1 MDSYKVSD
9 NLNWANDKEILP
21 ILNGEKL
28 YFSGYITKINHYGM
42 SQERSIILTDKA
54 LYNMKKKSLR
64 RKIAY
69 TDIRGITYSKLTYEF
84 VIHGNDDEYDY
95 QYIHNDRNLIICFI
109 AIFYQNVAFKPIQ
122 ICEVEEKTLKNY
134 VTQKKEKKKDYSFS
148 KMDPKFLI
156 DTNDFINQNMKEI
169 SANNEADAKEEKKR
183 KNTLFSRH
191 QTIKSVELNDFQIIK
206 VLGRGTF
213 GKVCLV
219 QYTPT
224 KEYYAMKS
232 LKKDVLLDMDQV
244 QSTILEKKIL
254 QSLEHP
260 FLVGMVFCFQTEE
273 RIYFIMPFIRGGELF
288 QHLRTEKFFKE
299 DKVRFYAASMG
310 LALEYLHTH
319 GIVYRDIKPENI
331 LIGEDGYL
339 KLIDFGMAKML
350 KGNEKAMSFCGT
362 PEYLAPEIIT
372 GEGHNKAADWWSYGI
387 LIFEMLCGIPPFYCE
402 NTERMYDLITNAE
415 LRFPKRIQVSENAK
429 DLIKKLLIKQ
439 QDKRLGAN
447 KGFEEIKTHPF
458 FQGFDFD
465 ALLAK
470 KLEAHQYR
478 LCPLGVFSGAAA
490 NEGKMAVTIYCPD
503 FSRIGIDIQK
513 KDSVRPTTV
522 MTFPKSEEQGYSI
535 KLAQIDL
542 ESYLYWDQY
551 AAQSMTQGVLFMSV
565 YKNLPSNIQ
574 NGLGIW
580 YGMGSS
586 EYHLRLTQSKTFIF

>member
-28 YFSGYITKINHYGM
+28 YFSGMITKINHYGM

-64 RKIAY
+64 RKITY

-95 QYIHNDRNLIICFI
+95 QYIHQDRNLIICFI
-109 AIFYQNVAFKPIQ
+109 AIFYQALAFKPIQ
-122 ICEVEEKTLKNY
+122 LCEVEEKTLKNY

-156 DTNDFINQNMKEI
+156 DTADFIKQNLNEI
-169 SANNEADAKEEKKR
+169 SANSEKDIKEEKKLR
-183 KNTLFSRH
+183 NTLFSRH
-191 QTIKSVELNDFQIIK
+191 KTVKSVELNDFQIIK

-219 QYTPT
+219 QYKPT

-254 QSLEHP
+254 QSLDHP
-260 FLVGMVFCFQTEE
+260 FLVGMIFCFQTEE

-299 DKVRFYAASMG
+299 DKARFYAASMG
-310 LALEYLHTH
+310 LALEYLHNH

-350 KGNEKAMSFCGT
+350 QGNEKATSFCGT

-372 GEGHNKAADWWSYGI
+372 GEGHNRAADWWSYGI
-387 LIFEMLCGIPPFYCE
+387 LLFEMLCGIPPFYCE

-415 LRFPKRIQVSENAK
+415 LRFPKRIQVSDNAK

-439 QDKRLGAN
+439 QDKRLGVN

-470 KLEAHQYR
+470 KLEAPFIPV
-478 LCPLGVFSGAAA
+478 L
-490 NEGKMAVTIYCPD
+490 
-503 FSRIGIDIQK
+503 
-513 KDSVRPTTV
+513 KDSLDVGNFDEEFT
-522 MTFPKSEEQGYSI
+522 SEDIATSVIPEKNMELI
-535 KLAQIDL
+535 KRNQ
-542 ESYLYWDQY
+542 DQFDEFN
-551 AAQSMTQGVLFMSV
+551 S
-565 YKNLPSNIQ
+565 
-574 NGLGIW
+574 
-580 YGMGSS
+580 
-586 EYHLRLTQSKTFIF
+586 

>member
-1 MDSYKVSD
+1 MDSYKIFDS
-9 NLNWANDKEILP
+9 LNWANDKEIQE
-21 ILNGEKL
+21 IIKDEKL
-28 YFSGYITKINHYGM
+28 YFSGMITKINHYGM
-42 SQERSIILTDKA
+42 SQERSIILTEKA

-109 AIFYQNVAFKPIQ
+109 AIFYQNVAFKPLQ

-169 SANNEADAKEEKKR
+169 SANNEIDVQEEKKR
-183 KNTLFSRH
+183 KNTIFSRH
-191 QTIKSVELNDFQIIK
+191 KTVKSVELNDFQIIK
-206 VLGRGTF
+206 ILGRGTF

-232 LKKDVLLDMDQV
+232 LKKDVLLDMEQV
-244 QSTILEKKIL
+244 QNTILEKKIL
-254 QSLEHP
+254 QTLDHP

-273 RIYFIMPFIRGGELF
+273 RIYFVMPFIRGGELF

-310 LALEYLHTH
+310 LALEYLHNH
-319 GIVYRDIKPENI
+319 GIIYRDIKPENI
-331 LIGEDGYL
+331 LIGEDGYI

-350 KGNEKAMSFCGT
+350 KENEKTMTFCGT

-402 NTERMYDLITNAE
+402 NAERMYDLITNAE
-415 LRFPKRIQVSENAK
+415 LRFPKRIQVSDNAK
-429 DLIKKLLIKQ
+429 DLIKKLLIKN
-439 QDKRLGAN
+439 QDKRLGVN

-470 KLEAHQYR
+470 KLEAPFIPV
-478 LCPLGVFSGAAA
+478 L
-490 NEGKMAVTIYCPD
+490 
-503 FSRIGIDIQK
+503 
-513 KDSVRPTTV
+513 KDKLDVGNFDEEFT
-522 MTFPKSEEQGYSI
+522 SEEIATSVIPEKNMELI
-535 KLAQIDL
+535 KRNQ
-542 ESYLYWDQY
+542 DQFDEFN
-551 AAQSMTQGVLFMSV
+551 S
-565 YKNLPSNIQ
+565 
-574 NGLGIW
+574 
-580 YGMGSS
+580 
-586 EYHLRLTQSKTFIF
+586 

>member
-28 YFSGYITKINHYGM
+28 YFSGMITKINHYGM

-95 QYIHNDRNLIICFI
+95 QYIHQDRNLIICFI
-109 AIFYQNVAFKPIQ
+109 AIFYQTLAFKPIQ

-156 DTNDFINQNMKEI
+156 DTADFIKQNLNEI
-169 SANNEADAKEEKKR
+169 SANSEKDIKEEKKLR
-183 KNTLFSRH
+183 NTLFSRH
-191 QTIKSVELNDFQIIK
+191 KTVKSVELNDFQIIK

-219 QYTPT
+219 QYKPT
-224 KEYYAMKS
+224 KEYFAMKS

-254 QSLEHP
+254 QSLDHP
-260 FLVGMVFCFQTEE
+260 FLVGMIFCFQTEE

-299 DKVRFYAASMG
+299 DKARFYAASMG
-310 LALEYLHTH
+310 LALDYLHNH

-350 KGNEKAMSFCGT
+350 QGNEKATSFCGT

-372 GEGHNKAADWWSYGI
+372 GEGHNRAADWWSYGI
-387 LIFEMLCGIPPFYCE
+387 LLFEMLCGIPPFYCE

-415 LRFPKRIQVSENAK
+415 LRFPKRIQVSDNAK

-439 QDKRLGAN
+439 QDKRLGVN

-470 KLEAHQYR
+470 KLEAPFIPV
-478 LCPLGVFSGAAA
+478 L
-490 NEGKMAVTIYCPD
+490 
-503 FSRIGIDIQK
+503 
-513 KDSVRPTTV
+513 KDSLDVGNFDEEFT
-522 MTFPKSEEQGYSI
+522 SEDIATSVIPEKNMELI
-535 KLAQIDL
+535 KRNQ
-542 ESYLYWDQY
+542 DQFDEFN
-551 AAQSMTQGVLFMSV
+551 S
-565 YKNLPSNIQ
+565 
-574 NGLGIW
+574 
-580 YGMGSS
+580 
-586 EYHLRLTQSKTFIF
+586 

>member
-1 MDSYKVSD
+1 MESFKVSD
-9 NLNWANDKEILP
+9 NLNWANDKEILS

-28 YFSGYITKINHYGM
+28 YFSGMITKINHYGM

-64 RKIAY
+64 RKISY
-69 TDIRGITYSKLTYEF
+69 NDIRGITYSKLTYEF
-84 VIHGNDDEYDY
+84 VVHGNDDEYDY
-95 QYIHNDRNLIICFI
+95 QYIHQERNLIICFI
-109 AIFYQNVAFKPIQ
+109 AIFYQQVAFKPIQ
-122 ICEVEEKTLKNY
+122 LCEVEEKTLKNF
-134 VTQKKEKKKDYSFS
+134 VTQKKEKKKDNSFS
-148 KMDPKFLI
+148 KMDLKYLI
-156 DTNDFINQNMKEI
+156 DTADFINQNLKEV
-169 SANNEADAKEEKKR
+169 SANTQVDAKEEKKR

-191 QTIKSVELNDFQIIK
+191 KTIKSVELDDFQIMK

-219 QYTPT
+219 QYKPT

-254 QSLEHP
+254 QSLDHP

-299 DKVRFYAASMG
+299 DKARFYAASMG
-310 LALEYLHTH
+310 IALEYLHNH

-372 GEGHNKAADWWSYGI
+372 GEGHNRAADWWSYGI
-387 LIFEMLCGIPPFYCE
+387 LLFEMLCGIPPFYCE

-415 LRFPKRIQVSENAK
+415 LRFPKRIQLSENAK
-429 DLIKKLLIKQ
+429 DLIKKLLIKK
-439 QDKRLGAN
+439 QDKRLGVE
-447 KGFEEIKTHPF
+447 KGFEEIKSHPF
-458 FQGFDFD
+458 FKGFDFD

-470 KLEAHQYR
+470 KLEAPFIPV
-478 LCPLGVFSGAAA
+478 L
-490 NEGKMAVTIYCPD
+490 
-503 FSRIGIDIQK
+503 
-513 KDSVRPTTV
+513 KDSLDVGNFDEEFT
-522 MTFPKSEEQGYSI
+522 SEEIATSVIPEGNMELI
-535 KLAQIDL
+535 KRNQ
-542 ESYLYWDQY
+542 DQFDEFN
-551 AAQSMTQGVLFMSV
+551 S
-565 YKNLPSNIQ
+565 
-574 NGLGIW
+574 
-580 YGMGSS
+580 
-586 EYHLRLTQSKTFIF
+586 

>member
-1 MDSYKVSD
+1 MESFKVSD
-9 NLNWANDKEILP
+9 NLNWANDKEILS

-28 YFSGYITKINHYGM
+28 YFSGMITKINHYGM

-64 RKIAY
+64 RKISY
-69 TDIRGITYSKLTYEF
+69 NDIRGITYSKLTYEF
-84 VIHGNDDEYDY
+84 VVHGNDDEYDY
-95 QYIHNDRNLIICFI
+95 QYIHQERNLIICFI
-109 AIFYQNVAFKPIQ
+109 AIFYQQVAFKPIQ
-122 ICEVEEKTLKNY
+122 LCEVEEKTLKNF
-134 VTQKKEKKKDYSFS
+134 VTQKKEKKKDNSFS
-148 KMDPKFLI
+148 KMDLKYLI
-156 DTNDFINQNMKEI
+156 DTADFINQNLKEV
-169 SANNEADAKEEKKR
+169 SANTQVDAKEEKKR

-191 QTIKSVELNDFQIIK
+191 KTIKSVELDDFQIMK

-219 QYTPT
+219 QYKPT

-254 QSLEHP
+254 QSLDHP

-299 DKVRFYAASMG
+299 DKARFYAASMG
-310 LALEYLHTH
+310 IALEYLHNH

-350 KGNEKAMSFCGT
+350 KGNEKTMSFCGT

-372 GEGHNKAADWWSYGI
+372 GEGHNRAADWWSYGI
-387 LIFEMLCGIPPFYCE
+387 LLFEMLCGIPPFYCE

-415 LRFPKRIQVSENAK
+415 LRFPKRIQLSENAK
-429 DLIKKLLIKQ
+429 DLIKKLLIKK
-439 QDKRLGAN
+439 QDKRLGVE
-447 KGFEEIKTHPF
+447 KGFEEIKSHPF

-470 KLEAHQYR
+470 KLEAPFIPV
-478 LCPLGVFSGAAA
+478 L
-490 NEGKMAVTIYCPD
+490 
-503 FSRIGIDIQK
+503 
-513 KDSVRPTTV
+513 KDSLDVGNFDEEFT
-522 MTFPKSEEQGYSI
+522 SEEIATSVIPEGNMELI
-535 KLAQIDL
+535 KRNQ
-542 ESYLYWDQY
+542 DQFDEFN
-551 AAQSMTQGVLFMSV
+551 S
-565 YKNLPSNIQ
+565 
-574 NGLGIW
+574 
-580 YGMGSS
+580 
-586 EYHLRLTQSKTFIF
+586 

>member
-1 MDSYKVSD
+1 MESFKVSD
-9 NLNWANDKEILP
+9 NLNWANDKEILS

-28 YFSGYITKINHYGM
+28 YFSGMITKINHYGM

-64 RKIAY
+64 RKISY
-69 TDIRGITYSKLTYEF
+69 NDIRGITYSKLTYEF
-84 VIHGNDDEYDY
+84 VVHGNDDEYDY
-95 QYIHNDRNLIICFI
+95 QYIHQERNLIICFI
-109 AIFYQNVAFKPIQ
+109 AIFYQQVAFKPIQ
-122 ICEVEEKTLKNY
+122 LCEVEEKTLKNF
-134 VTQKKEKKKDYSFS
+134 VTQKKEKKKDNSFS
-148 KMDPKFLI
+148 KMDLKYLI
-156 DTNDFINQNMKEI
+156 DTADFINQNLKEV
-169 SANNEADAKEEKKR
+169 SANTQVDAKEEKKR

-191 QTIKSVELNDFQIIK
+191 KTIKSVELDDFQIMK

-219 QYTPT
+219 QYKPT

-254 QSLEHP
+254 QSLDHP

-288 QHLRTEKFFKE
+288 QHLRKEKFFKE
-299 DKVRFYAASMG
+299 DKARFYAASMG
-310 LALEYLHTH
+310 IALEYLHNH

-362 PEYLAPEIIT
+362 PEYLAPEIII
-372 GEGHNKAADWWSYGI
+372 GEGHNRAADWWSYGI
-387 LIFEMLCGIPPFYCE
+387 LLFEMLCGIPPFYCE

-415 LRFPKRIQVSENAK
+415 LRFPKRIQLSENAK
-429 DLIKKLLIKQ
+429 DLIKKLLIKK
-439 QDKRLGAN
+439 QDKRLGVE
-447 KGFEEIKTHPF
+447 KGFEEIKSHPF

-470 KLEAHQYR
+470 KLEAPFIPV
-478 LCPLGVFSGAAA
+478 L
-490 NEGKMAVTIYCPD
+490 
-503 FSRIGIDIQK
+503 
-513 KDSVRPTTV
+513 KDSLDVGNFDEEFT
-522 MTFPKSEEQGYSI
+522 SEEIATSVIPEGNMELI
-535 KLAQIDL
+535 KRNQ
-542 ESYLYWDQY
+542 DQFDEFN
-551 AAQSMTQGVLFMSV
+551 S
-565 YKNLPSNIQ
+565 
-574 NGLGIW
+574 
-580 YGMGSS
+580 
-586 EYHLRLTQSKTFIF
+586 

>member
-1 MDSYKVSD
+1 MESFKVSD
-9 NLNWANDKEILP
+9 NLNWANDKEILS

-28 YFSGYITKINHYGM
+28 YFSGMITKINHYGM

-64 RKIAY
+64 RKISY
-69 TDIRGITYSKLTYEF
+69 NDIRGITYSKLTYEF
-84 VIHGNDDEYDY
+84 VVHGNDDEYDY
-95 QYIHNDRNLIICFI
+95 QYIHQERNLIICFI
-109 AIFYQNVAFKPIQ
+109 AIFYQQVAFKPIQ
-122 ICEVEEKTLKNY
+122 LCEVEEKTLKNF
-134 VTQKKEKKKDYSFS
+134 VTQKKEKKKDNSFS
-148 KMDPKFLI
+148 KMDLKYLI
-156 DTNDFINQNMKEI
+156 DTADFINQNLKEV
-169 SANNEADAKEEKKR
+169 SANTQVDAKEEKKR

-191 QTIKSVELNDFQIIK
+191 KTIKSVELDDFQIMK

-219 QYTPT
+219 QYKPT

-254 QSLEHP
+254 QSLDHP

-288 QHLRTEKFFKE
+288 QHLRKEKFFKE
-299 DKVRFYAASMG
+299 DKARFYAASMG
-310 LALEYLHTH
+310 IALEYLHKH

-372 GEGHNKAADWWSYGI
+372 GEGHNRAADWWSYGI
-387 LIFEMLCGIPPFYCE
+387 LLFEMLCGIPPFYCE

-415 LRFPKRIQVSENAK
+415 LRFPKRIQLSENAK
-429 DLIKKLLIKQ
+429 DLIKKLLIKK
-439 QDKRLGAN
+439 QDKRLGVE
-447 KGFEEIKTHPF
+447 KGFEEIKSHPF

-470 KLEAHQYR
+470 
-478 LCPLGVFSGAAA
+478 
-490 NEGKMAVTIYCPD
+490 N
-503 FSRIGIDIQK
+503 
-513 KDSVRPTTV
+513 
-522 MTFPKSEEQGYSI
+522 
-535 KLAQIDL
+535 
-542 ESYLYWDQY
+542 
-551 AAQSMTQGVLFMSV
+551 
-565 YKNLPSNIQ
+565 
-574 NGLGIW
+574 
-580 YGMGSS
+580 
-586 EYHLRLTQSKTFIF
+586 

>member
-9 NLNWANDKEILP
+9 NLNWANDKEILS

-28 YFSGYITKINHYGM
+28 YFSGMITKINHYGM

-64 RKIAY
+64 RKITY

-95 QYIHNDRNLIICFI
+95 QYIHQDRNLIICFI
-109 AIFYQNVAFKPIQ
+109 AIFYQALAFKPIQ
-122 ICEVEEKTLKNY
+122 LCEVEEKTLKNY

-156 DTNDFINQNMKEI
+156 DTADFINQNLKEI
-169 SANNEADAKEEKKR
+169 SENSEKDIKEEKKLR
-183 KNTLFSRH
+183 NTLFSRH
-191 QTIKSVELNDFQIIK
+191 KTVKSVELNDFQIIK

-219 QYTPT
+219 QYKPT

-254 QSLEHP
+254 QSLDHP

-299 DKVRFYAASMG
+299 DKARFYAASMG
-310 LALEYLHTH
+310 LALEYLHNH

-350 KGNEKAMSFCGT
+350 KGNEKATSFCGT

-372 GEGHNKAADWWSYGI
+372 GEGHNRAADWWSYGI

-415 LRFPKRIQVSENAK
+415 LRFPKRIQVSDNAK

-439 QDKRLGAN
+439 QDKRLGVN
-447 KGFEEIKTHPF
+447 KGFEEIKAHPF

-470 KLEAHQYR
+470 KLEAPFIPV
-478 LCPLGVFSGAAA
+478 L
-490 NEGKMAVTIYCPD
+490 
-503 FSRIGIDIQK
+503 
-513 KDSVRPTTV
+513 KDSLDVGNFDEEFT
-522 MTFPKSEEQGYSI
+522 SEDIATSVIPEKNMEFI
-535 KLAQIDL
+535 KRNQ
-542 ESYLYWDQY
+542 DQFDEFN
-551 AAQSMTQGVLFMSV
+551 S
-565 YKNLPSNIQ
+565 
-574 NGLGIW
+574 
-580 YGMGSS
+580 
-586 EYHLRLTQSKTFIF
+586 

>member
-1 MDSYKVSD
+1 MDSYKIFDS
-9 NLNWANDKEILP
+9 LNWANDKEIQD
-21 ILNGEKL
+21 IIKDEKL
-28 YFSGYITKINHYGM
+28 YFSGMITKINHYGM

-95 QYIHNDRNLIICFI
+95 QYIHQDRNLIICFI
-109 AIFYQNVAFKPIQ
+109 AIFYQALAFKPIQ

-156 DTNDFINQNMKEI
+156 DTADFIKQNLNEI
-169 SANNEADAKEEKKR
+169 SANSEKDIKEEKKLR
-183 KNTLFSRH
+183 NTLFSRH
-191 QTIKSVELNDFQIIK
+191 KTVKSVELNDFQIIK

-219 QYTPT
+219 QYKPT
-224 KEYYAMKS
+224 KEYFAMKS

-254 QSLEHP
+254 QSLDHP
-260 FLVGMVFCFQTEE
+260 FLVGMIFCFQTEE

-299 DKVRFYAASMG
+299 DKARFYAASMG
-310 LALEYLHTH
+310 LALDYLHNH

-350 KGNEKAMSFCGT
+350 QGNEKATSFCGT

-372 GEGHNKAADWWSYGI
+372 GEGHNRAADWWSYGI
-387 LIFEMLCGIPPFYCE
+387 LLFEMLCGIPPFYCE

-415 LRFPKRIQVSENAK
+415 LRFPKRIQVSDNAK

-439 QDKRLGAN
+439 QDKRLGVN

-470 KLEAHQYR
+470 KLEAPFIPV
-478 LCPLGVFSGAAA
+478 L
-490 NEGKMAVTIYCPD
+490 
-503 FSRIGIDIQK
+503 
-513 KDSVRPTTV
+513 KDSLDVGNFDEEFT
-522 MTFPKSEEQGYSI
+522 SEDIATSVIPEKNMELI
-535 KLAQIDL
+535 KRNQ
-542 ESYLYWDQY
+542 DQFDEFN
-551 AAQSMTQGVLFMSV
+551 S
-565 YKNLPSNIQ
+565 
-574 NGLGIW
+574 
-580 YGMGSS
+580 
-586 EYHLRLTQSKTFIF
+586 

>member
-1 MDSYKVSD
+1 MESFKVSD
-9 NLNWANDKEILP
+9 NLNWANDKEILS

-28 YFSGYITKINHYGM
+28 YFSGMITKINHYGM

-64 RKIAY
+64 RKISY
-69 TDIRGITYSKLTYEF
+69 NDIRGITYSKLTYEF
-84 VIHGNDDEYDY
+84 VVHGNDDEYDY
-95 QYIHNDRNLIICFI
+95 QYIHQERNLIICFI
-109 AIFYQNVAFKPIQ
+109 AIFYQQVAFKPIQ
-122 ICEVEEKTLKNY
+122 LCEVEEKTLKNF
-134 VTQKKEKKKDYSFS
+134 VTQKKEKKKDNSFS
-148 KMDPKFLI
+148 KMDLKYLI
-156 DTNDFINQNMKEI
+156 DTADFINQNLKEV
-169 SANNEADAKEEKKR
+169 SANTQVDAKEEKKR

-191 QTIKSVELNDFQIIK
+191 KTIKSVELDDFQIMK

-219 QYTPT
+219 QYKPT

-254 QSLEHP
+254 QSLDHP

-299 DKVRFYAASMG
+299 DKARFYAASMG
-310 LALEYLHTH
+310 IALEYLHNH

-372 GEGHNKAADWWSYGI
+372 GEGHNRAADWWSYGI
-387 LIFEMLCGIPPFYCE
+387 LLFEMLCGIPPFYCE

-415 LRFPKRIQVSENAK
+415 LRFPKRIQLSENAK
-429 DLIKKLLIKQ
+429 DLIKKLLIKK
-439 QDKRLGAN
+439 QDKRLGVE
-447 KGFEEIKTHPF
+447 KGFEEIKSHPF
-458 FQGFDFD
+458 FQGFDFN

-470 KLEAHQYR
+470 KLEAPFIPV
-478 LCPLGVFSGAAA
+478 L
-490 NEGKMAVTIYCPD
+490 
-503 FSRIGIDIQK
+503 
-513 KDSVRPTTV
+513 KDSLDVGNFDEEFT
-522 MTFPKSEEQGYSI
+522 SEEIATSVIPEGNMELI
-535 KLAQIDL
+535 KRNQ
-542 ESYLYWDQY
+542 DQFDEFN
-551 AAQSMTQGVLFMSV
+551 S
-565 YKNLPSNIQ
+565 
-574 NGLGIW
+574 
-580 YGMGSS
+580 
-586 EYHLRLTQSKTFIF
+586 